1 MSSMSVVYFWLR
13 ENQTPYYVGYGSHKT
28 RAYAPHPR
36 KNGNFVPKPKDT
48 KNIHFKYYSTKW
60 RGLIREWEF
69 INFLKPMLCN
79 IASGANTGNSMPGKT
94 NPFYG
99 KKHPPELI
107 EQIRLK
113 NTGKKKD
120 ESFKQK
126 RREYMLGD
134 GNPTKGRKRTEEE
147 KKLMSERRRGKGT
160 SPKSEET
167 KQRIREAKLKYWE
180 TKKLKS
186 NEIL

>member
-1 MSSMSVVYFWLR
+1 MSIMSVVYFWLR
-13 ENQTPYYVGYGSHKT
+13 ENKTPYYVGYGSYKN

-48 KNIHFKYYSTKW
+48 KNIHFRYYPTKW

-79 IASGANTGNSMPGKT
+79 ISSGANTGNSYPGEL

-99 KKHPPELI
+99 KKHTPETKEKI
-107 EQIRLK
+107 SCKGKGLK
-113 NTGKKKD
+113 RD

-126 RREYMLGD
+126 RKEYMLGEN
-134 GNPTKGRKRTEEE
+134 NPTRGRKRTEEE
-147 KKLMSERRRGKGT
+147 KKLMSERRKGKGKQ
-160 SPKSEET
+160 PKSKEH
-167 KQRIREAKLKYWE
+167 KQKIREALMGNKNSIKNRVE
-180 TKKLKS
+180 GDV
-186 NEIL
+186 